1 VSDDLL
7 AKVEDLRDPERR
19 KRDEPISSPALHGLA
34 QEVTNK
40 SRDSMYAATLE
51 QALGNDTERGEETI
65 DVDDEDVD
73 DEASAG

>member
-1 VSDDLL
+1 
-7 AKVEDLRDPERR
+7 
-19 KRDEPISSPALHGLA
+19 
-34 QEVTNK
+34 
-40 SRDSMYAATLE
+40 MYAATLE